1 MSDTKD
7 IVDIT
12 DLSRGE
18 LEHLFEV
25 ADQIENHS
33 VDVSHS
39 LDGKIMALAFFEPST
54 RTRLSFESAMNR
66 LGGRAMTFLES
77 TMTSAAKGENFA
89 DTVRMLDFYSDII
102 VIRHS
107 VEGASRFASDVCTGP
122 VINAGE
128 GTMYHPTQTMIDLYE
143 VLKSFG
149 KIDGLKYAV
158 VGDLRHARVA
168 SSLLRGLSMFRP
180 DVIHLVS
187 PERLRA
193 TEETKLSLSSA
204 KVRFEEETS
213 LDGVIEKAD
222 VVYLTRVQKER
233 FGDLLEYERV
243 KGSYTFGEDSVRKM
257 KKQSI
262 ILHALPR
269 VDELSPAVDK
279 YPQAKYF
286 EQAKRGVFVRMALLN
301 MILG

>member
-1 MSDTKD
+1 MSDAKD

-12 DLSRGE
+12 DLSRRE
-18 LEHLFEV
+18 LEHLFEL
-25 ADQIENHS
+25 ADEIENHS

-66 LGGRAMTFLES
+66 LGGRAITFLES
-77 TMTSAAKGENFA
+77 VMTSAAKGENFA

-107 VEGASRFASDVCTGP
+107 VEGASRFASDVCSNP

-128 GTMYHPTQTMIDLYE
+128 GTMYHPTQTMTDLYE

-149 KIDGLKYAV
+149 RIDDLRYAI

-180 DVIHLVS
+180 DAIYLVS

-222 VVYLTRVQKER
+222 VIYLTRIQKER

-257 KKQSI
+257 KDKSI
-262 ILHALPR
+262 VLHALPR

-286 EQAKRGVFVRMALLN
+286 EQAKRGMFVRMALLK